1 MLALAAGCRLLQVVY
16 FRRCSELT
24 DASVIALAE
33 NCAQLRDVNLGGCRQ
48 VRASWQR
55 RQVRAYWQRRQV
67 RASWQRRQVRAQRR
81 LRTYQPQAYKHCAY
95 KISS

>member
-55 RQVRAYWQRRQV
+55 RQVRAFRGC
-67 RASWQRRQVRAQRR
+67 RQVRAQRR

>member
-55 RQVRAYWQRRQV
+55 RQVRA
-67 RASWQRRQVRAQRR
+67 SWQRR
-81 LRTYQPQAYKHCAY
+81 LRTYQSQAYIHCAC